1 MLEESY
7 ELKSSLFFLQ
17 TDKKIKSKQTG
28 KILIICTSVNACSV
42 P

>member
-28 KILIICTSVNACSV
+28 KILICTSVNACSV